1 MYDLNKEL
9 SKLNQSSSINDVQ
22 EYINKMIEER
32 RFSNETKQDVMLL
45 LTEEI
50 GELAKEV
57 RKSTNIK
64 LDENDSRK
72 ENLSDEIADVFMY
85 ILAMCRVSN
94 VNLLDVLIEKEKK
107 KINRTWK

>member
-107 KINRTWK
+107 NINRTWK

>member
-1 MYDLNKEL
+1 MYDLEKEL
-9 SKLNQSSSINDVQ
+9 AKLNNKSSINDIQ

-32 RFSNETKQDVMLL
+32 GFDKETKQDVMLL

-64 LDENDSRK
+64 MDEKQSRQ

-85 ILAMCRVSN
+85 ILAMCRVAD
-94 VNLLDVLIEKEKK
+94 VNLLEALINKEKK
-107 KINRTWK
+107 NLERTWK